1 MLWRRREWIK
11 VDWLLFHHF
20 LLLSPSLF
28 PPCFYKY
35 QGWDMGRGKGG
46 EKNEGYKSC
55 WWMWG
60 ETRPLLYRTNF
71 GLLNIWLIH
80 MFGLKKSGRK
90 KQILFVPRLSTS
102 FFLSFLI
109 PSSLSHHYW
118 FLDTLVSLPSGCWSL
133 GPSCCCFYSQDWSM
147 NPGAFSSSGP
157 LSWAMYLMR
166 KGRTGSGLFGK
177 TNSSLATLRHHH
189 HLVIS
194 C

>member
-1 MLWRRREWIK
+1 
-11 VDWLLFHHF
+11 
-20 LLLSPSLF
+20 
-28 PPCFYKY
+28 
-35 QGWDMGRGKGG
+35 MGRGKGG

-60 ETRPLLYRTNF
+60 ETRPLLYWTNF
-71 GLLNIWLIH
+71 RLLNIWFICLDE
-80 MFGLKKSGRK
+80 KKWEK
-90 KQILFVPRLSTS
+90 KNKSYFFLVFLLH
-102 FFLSFLI
+102 FFLSLLI

-133 GPSCCCFYSQDWSM
+133 GTSCCCFYSQDWSM

-177 TNSSLATLRHHH
+177 ANSSLATLCHHH